1 MFVENGHVREEVER
15 LEDDPDPAAHRVHVD
30 ARSRDLLAAHDDS
43 SCVDRLEQIHAA
55 QERRLA
61 RARRADEAD
70 DLVLGQLEVDP
81 AQHLEL
87 PEGLAQSRDLQR
99 RRAHAALPAC
109 WRRLS
114 RATSQSVKRAMGIVS
129 AMKMIAVAM

>member
-1 MFVENGHVREEVER
+1 MCGKR
-15 LEDDPDPAAHRVHVD
+15 LKDWKTIPIPRRTAFTSTPRC
-30 ARSRDLLAAHDDS
+30 RDLLAAHDDPS
-43 SCVDRLEQIHAA
+43 GVDRLEQIHAA
-55 QERRLA
+55 QERRLP
-61 RARRADEAD
+61 RAGRADEAD
-70 DLVLGQLEVDP
+70 DLVLGQLKVDA

-114 RATSQSVKRAMGIVS
+114 RATSQSVKRAIGIVS
-129 AMKMIAVAM
+129 AMKMIAVAMYGV